1 MDQPSN
7 LRLQLQAAI
16 ERADD
21 ELRKQ
26 GESCVQLKER
36 LRGVVEAVE
45 REDDKEAKRLMS
57 AALDFEYKWLLDC
70 EIGAPLSEHL
80 GFDDE
85 EEE

>member
-26 GESCVQLKER
+26 GER